1 MSLVDGFFFFSSRRR
16 HTRCALV
23 TGVQTCALPIYV
35 IKAEDRAVGIDES
48 RLDNVVQLPDV
59 AGPVVLQKKLKCAGV
74 EADDLAALTV
84 VLLGDKDIDQ
94 LADLPMTAAERRD
107 VNIANRSEG
116 RRVGKRWVSPGRS
129 RWGPDT

>member
-1 MSLVDGFFFFSSRRR
+1 MRISDWSSDVCSSDLAG
-16 HTRCALV
+16 HACAV
-23 TGVQTCALPIYV
+23 VVRNV

-107 VNIANRSEG
+107 VNIANAEPVRSEEHTSELQPLM
-116 RRVGKRWVSPGRS
+116 R
-129 RWGPDT
+129 

>member
-1 MSLVDGFFFFSSRRR
+1 MG
-16 HTRCALV
+16 
-23 TGVQTCALPIYV
+23 
-35 IKAEDRAVGIDES
+35 VGIDES

-84 VLLGDKDIDQ
+84 VLLGDTDIDQ

-107 VNIANRSEG
+107 GNIANAAQVEESLQPRPARRRPEDRGG
-116 RRVGKRWVSPGRS
+116 RCPQPPHDPKN
-129 RWGPDT
+129 TE

>member
-1 MSLVDGFFFFSSRRR
+1 M
-16 HTRCALV
+16 
-23 TGVQTCALPIYV
+23 
-35 IKAEDRAVGIDES
+35 DES
-48 RLDNVVQLPDV
+48 RLDNVVHLPDV

-107 VNIANRSEG
+107 VNIANAEPVEEVFPQRPG
-116 RRVGKRWVSPGRS
+116 RLRRAVAVGRGQNPHVPGSTPGPATERRCGLGKRRAECEET
-129 RWGPDT
+129 R